1 MSIAKIIAS
10 GLGTGYTPKAPG
22 TAGALLGVI
31 IAYLINYLLLSINIE
46 NTLLWSF
53 NIILIIILL
62 LAGVWATKKM
72 HKEWSH
78 DASKIVID
86 EIVGV
91 YIAILFVPFHWKYYL
106 IGFILFRFFDILKP
120 LGIKNLDGLKS
131 SWSVMLDDVL
141 AGVYSLIVLQL
152 MIYFI
157 F

>member
-10 GLGTGYTPKAPG
+10 GLGTGYAPKAPG
-22 TAGALLGVI
+22 TVGALLGVI
-31 IAYLINYLLLSINIE
+31 IAYFLNYFLLVIDIDK
-46 NTLLWSF
+46 TLLWSI

-62 LAGVWATKKM
+62 LVGVWATKEM

-106 IGFILFRFFDILKP
+106 IAFILFRFFDILKP
-120 LGIKNLDGLKS
+120 LGIRKLDDLKG

>member
-1 MSIAKIIAS
+1 MNIAKIIAS
-10 GLGTGYTPKAPG
+10 GLGTGYAPKAPG
-22 TAGALLGVI
+22 TVGAFLGVI
-31 IAYLINYLLLSINIE
+31 IAYLINMLLLSNGIDK
-46 NTLLWSF
+46 TMLWSI
-53 NIILIIILL
+53 NIILIVVLL
-62 LAGVWATKKM
+62 LVGVWSIKEM
-72 HKEWSH
+72 HQEWSH

-120 LGIKNLDGLKS
+120 LGIRKLDDLKG

-141 AGVYSLIVLQL
+141 AGVYSFIVLQL